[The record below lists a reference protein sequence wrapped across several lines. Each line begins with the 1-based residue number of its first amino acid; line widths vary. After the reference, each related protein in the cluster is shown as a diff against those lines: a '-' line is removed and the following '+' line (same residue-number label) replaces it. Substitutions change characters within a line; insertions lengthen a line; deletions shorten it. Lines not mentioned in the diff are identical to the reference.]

1 MRKHGW
7 KYIVGFFFFQVTSA
21 QNRTMSDAAI
31 WRKIER
37 FSPLKGAVIPAD
49 FSRRLGATHVGGK
62 YFFTN
67 EPYLV
72 EGTKKL
78 KELGMGVCKLWMYK
92 NPSGYQYNSDWN
104 LPKNTSLTDLAK
116 HPYYQA
122 AFAFP
127 LSTFVLSTSA
137 GVNMIQADSAGLAK
151 EEKEFYDLA
160 LYLLEK
166 YQDRDVEFILSNWEG
181 DWILRGGVGWE
192 AQWGRVAPPDDL
204 PSRIQSLRR
213 VFEVRQRAV
222 DNARKKI
229 PQSRCRVY
237 HAIEVNKV
245 VDASFGIPSVTN
257 DVLPFVHVD
266 MVSWSA
272 YDATDFDKT
281 GIDLYRGIDYIRSKM
296 KPSEYTK
303 KPIVFIGEIG
313 IPEMATKNLP
323 EEFKHRWDTYLSVC
337 LAQQIPYI
345 IYWELY
351 CNETGK
357 DVKIEQPAS
366 TKNNRDLNGFWLI
379 RPDGKQGYAMNYFEQ
394 LLQNA
399 GRRLAVKSNE

>member
-1 MRKHGW
+1 MREHGW

-181 DWILRGGVGWE
+181 DW
-192 AQWGRVAPPDDL
+192 
-204 PSRIQSLRR
+204 
-213 VFEVRQRAV
+213 
-222 DNARKKI
+222 
-229 PQSRCRVY
+229 
-237 HAIEVNKV
+237 
-245 VDASFGIPSVTN
+245 T
-257 DVLPFVHVD
+257 
-266 MVSWSA
+266 
-272 YDATDFDKT
+272 
-281 GIDLYRGIDYIRSKM
+281 
-296 KPSEYTK
+296 
-303 KPIVFIGEIG
+303 
-313 IPEMATKNLP
+313 
-323 EEFKHRWDTYLSVC
+323 RWR
-337 LAQQIPYI
+337 
-345 IYWELY
+345 WM
-351 CNETGK
+351 G
-357 DVKIEQPAS
+357 S
-366 TKNNRDLNGFWLI
+366 TMG
-379 RPDGKQGYAMNYFEQ
+379 
-394 LLQNA
+394 
-399 GRRLAVKSNE
+399 

>member
-1 MRKHGW
+1 MKIKGW
-7 KYIVGFFFFQVTSA
+7 TYIIGLFFFQMASA
-21 QNRTMSDAAI
+21 QNRTLSDAAI
-31 WRKIER
+31 LKKIDR
-37 FSPLKGAVIPAD
+37 FSPIKGAVVPAD
-49 FSRRLGATHVGGK
+49 ISHRLGATHVGGK
-62 YFFTN
+62 YYFTN
-67 EPYLV
+67 APYLI

-78 KELGMGVCKLWMYK
+78 NELGMGVCKLWMYK

-104 LPKNTSLTDLAK
+104 LPKNCSLTDLAK

-122 AFAFP
+122 AFAVP
-127 LSTFVLSTSA
+127 LTTFVLSTSA
-137 GVNMIQADSAGLAK
+137 GVNMNQADSAGLAK
-151 EEKEFYDLA
+151 EEKEFYDLT

-192 AQWGRVAPPDDL
+192 AQWGRVAPPADL
-204 PSRIQSLRR
+204 SSRIQSLRK
-213 VFEVRQRAV
+213 VFEARQRAV
-222 DNARKKI
+222 NHARKKI
-229 PQSRCRVY
+229 PQSRCKVY
-237 HAIEVNKV
+237 HAVEVNKV

-257 DVLPFVHVD
+257 DVLPYIQVD

-296 KPSEYTK
+296 NPSEYAR

-323 EEFKHRWDTYLSVC
+323 EEFKRRWDTYLSVC

-345 IYWELY
+345 IHWELY

-357 DVKIEQPAS
+357 DVKIDQPAS
-366 TKNNRDLNGFWLI
+366 TRNNRDLNGFWLI
-379 RPDGKQGYAMNYFEQ
+379 RPDGKQGYAMDYFEQ

-399 GRRLAVKSNE
+399 GRRLPVQSNE